1 MNRNTYIQSGEL
13 VTILKVKSLFVEI
26 CKLLKSLNFR
36 LFVTLLILGTVP
48 AFILSNL
55 FLNAYYERAITVRTT
70 DVQNQCKII
79 SNQIVASDYLVSNQS
94 DTILGEL
101 SLISSLYDGRI
112 LIIDQ
117 DLRVVTDTY
126 NMEASKT
133 MIVEEVIRCFKTGNS
148 AHMVSGR
155 FLEVAVP
162 IQRIIDEEAGT
173 TETLGV
179 ILVSA
184 SLDAIRDNKEVLSES
199 ANLFLTILLIFMV
212 LVSVTLAIIF
222 VIPFKRLT
230 RKISAVT
237 EEHIEDEIHEK
248 GYTEIEQI
256 SDAFN
261 QLLGRIRLLDVSRQ
275 EFVSNVSHEL
285 KTPLTSMK
293 VLADSLIQMPDAP
306 VEYYREFMEDISA
319 EIDRENAII
328 ADLLT
333 LVKLDKTRADM
344 NIQAQNINDLLE
356 LILKRLKPIA
366 EKQNVEMVFESFRE
380 VVAEVDEVK
389 LTLALTNFVENAI
402 KYNKVNGW
410 VHVSLD
416 ADHKFFYVKV
426 TDSGCGIPEEAQ
438 EHIFE
443 RFYRV
448 DKSHS
453 REIGGTGLGLSI
465 AKNVVLMHRG
475 IIEISSVVDEG
486 TTITVRIPLNYIMNE
501 DKYEKM

>member
-1 MNRNTYIQSGEL
+1 M
-13 VTILKVKSLFVEI
+13 
-26 CKLLKSLNFR
+26 
-36 LFVTLLILGTVP
+36 TLLILGTVP
-48 AFILSNL
+48 AFIVSNV
-55 FLNAYYERAITVRTT
+55 FLNAYYERAIAVRTT

-79 SNQIVASDYLVSNQS
+79 SNQIMASDYLTSNKS
-94 DTILGEL
+94 DAISGEL

-148 AHMVSGR
+148 AHVISGR

-162 IQRIIDEEAGT
+162 IQKVIDEEKGT
-173 TETLGV
+173 TETMGV

-184 SLDAIRDNKEVLSES
+184 SLDAITDNKEVLSDS
-199 ANLFLTILLIFMV
+199 VNLFLTILVIVMV
-212 LVSVTLAIIF
+212 LAAVSLSFAF
-222 VIPFKRLT
+222 VHPFKRLT

-237 EEHIEDEIHEK
+237 AEHIEDEIHEK

-261 QLLGRIRLLDVSRQ
+261 QLLGKIRLLDVSRQ

-333 LVKLDKTRADM
+333 MVKLDKTQADM
-344 NIQAQNINDLLE
+344 NIQAQNINELLE

-366 EKQNVEMVFESFRE
+366 AKQNVEMVFESFRE
-380 VVAEVDEVK
+380 VIAEVDEVK

-402 KYNKVNGW
+402 KYNKQNGW

-416 ADHKFFYVKV
+416 ADHKYFYVKV
-426 TDSGCGIPEEAQ
+426 IDSGCGIPEEAQ

-486 TTITVRIPLNYIMNE
+486 TTITVRIPLNYIV
-501 DKYEKM
+501 

>member
-1 MNRNTYIQSGEL
+1 MLI
-13 VTILKVKSLFVEI
+13 EI
-26 CKLLKSLNFR
+26 SKLLKSLNFR
-36 LFVTLLILGTVP
+36 LFITLMILGTVP
-48 AFILSNL
+48 AFIVSNV
-55 FLNAYYERAITVRTT
+55 FLNAYYERAIAVRTT

-79 SNQIVASDYLVSNQS
+79 SNQIVASDYLVSNKS
-94 DTILGEL
+94 DAISGEL

-117 DLRVVTDTY
+117 DLRVITDTY

-133 MIVEEVIRCFKTGNS
+133 MIVEEVIRCFKTGSS

-162 IQRIIDEEAGT
+162 IQQVIDEEKGT

-184 SLDAIRDNKEVLSES
+184 SLDAITDNKEVLSES
-199 ANLFLTILLIFMV
+199 VDLILTILFIVMLLISVFLAAAFV
-212 LVSVTLAIIF
+212 L
-222 VIPFKRLT
+222 PFKRLT
-230 RKISAVT
+230 RKIGAVT
-237 EEHIEDEIHEK
+237 AEHIEDEIHEK

-261 QLLGRIRLLDVSRQ
+261 QLLGKIRLLDVSRQ

-333 LVKLDKTRADM
+333 MVKLDKTQADM
-344 NIQAQNINDLLE
+344 NIRSQNINELLE

-366 EKQNVEMVFESFRE
+366 AKQNVEMVFESFRE
-380 VVAEVDEVK
+380 VIAEVDEVK
-389 LTLALTNFVENAI
+389 LALALTNFVENAI
-402 KYNKVNGW
+402 KYNKENGW

-416 ADHKFFYVKV
+416 ADHKYFYVKV
-426 TDSGCGIPEEAQ
+426 IDSGCGIPEEAQ

-486 TTITVRIPLNYIMNE
+486 TTIMVRIPLNYIV
-501 DKYEKM
+501 

>member
-1 MNRNTYIQSGEL
+1 MT
-13 VTILKVKSLFVEI
+13 LFV
-26 CKLLKSLNFR
+26 
-36 LFVTLLILGTVP
+36 LGVLP
-48 AFILSNL
+48 AVIVSNV
-55 FLNAYYERAITVRTT
+55 FLNAYYERAIAVRTT

-79 SNQIVASDYLVSNQS
+79 SNQIVASDYLSSNQS
-94 DTILGEL
+94 DTIQGEL

-112 LIIDQ
+112 MIIDQ

-133 MIVEEVIRCFKTGNS
+133 MIVEEVIRCFKTGTS
-148 AHMVSGR
+148 VHMVSGR
-155 FLEVAVP
+155 FIEVAVP
-162 IQRIIDEEAGT
+162 IQRVIDENAGT

-184 SLDAIRDNKEVLSES
+184 SLDSITDNRAVLSDS
-199 ANLFLTILLIFMV
+199 VGLILTITMIVMI
-212 LVSVTLAIIF
+212 LVASILAVAF
-222 VIPFKRLT
+222 VHPFKRLT
-230 RKISAVT
+230 KKMKAVT
-237 EEHIEDEIHEK
+237 AEHMEDEIQENA
-248 GYTEIEQI
+248 YAETMQMA
-256 SDAFN
+256 DAFN
-261 QLLGRIRLLDVSRQ
+261 QLKARLKNLDESRQ

-293 VLADSLIQMPDAP
+293 VLADSLIQMSDAP
-306 VEYYREFMEDISA
+306 VEFYREFMEDISA
-319 EIDRENAII
+319 EIDRENTII

-333 LVKLDKTRADM
+333 MVKLDKTQAEM
-344 NIQAQNINDLLE
+344 NIQAHNINELLE

-366 EKQNVEMVFESFRE
+366 SKQNVEMVLESFRE

-402 KYNKVNGW
+402 KYNKENGW

-426 TDSGCGIPEEAQ
+426 TDSGCGIPEEDQ

-453 REIGGTGLGLSI
+453 REIGGTGLGLAI
-465 AKNVVLMHRG
+465 AKNIVLMHKG
-475 IIEISSVVDEG
+475 IIEISSVIDEG
-486 TTITVRIPLNYIMNE
+486 TTITVRIPLNYIV
-501 DKYEKM
+501 

>member
-1 MNRNTYIQSGEL
+1 MYIPSGEL
-13 VTILKVKSLFVEI
+13 VIILKDNKIFITI
-26 CKLLKSLNFR
+26 CKLFKSLNFR
-36 LFVTLLILGTVP
+36 LFVTFFVLGWIPALIV
-48 AFILSNL
+48 SNV
-55 FLNAYYERAITVRTT
+55 FLNAYYERAIAVRTT

-79 SNQIVASDYLVSNQS
+79 SNQIVSSDYLNSNTS

-117 DLRVVTDTY
+117 DLKVITDTY
-126 NMEASKT
+126 NLEASKT
-133 MIVEEVIRCFKTGNS
+133 MIVEEVIRCFKTGTS
-148 AHMVSGR
+148 VHVVSGR
-155 FLEVAVP
+155 FIEVAVP
-162 IQRIIDEEAGT
+162 IQRVIDETAGT

-184 SLDAIRDNKEVLSES
+184 SLDAITDNREVLQDSVG
-199 ANLFLTILLIFMV
+199 LILTIALVMILLLAVV
-212 LVSVTLAIIF
+212 LSNMF
-222 VIPFKRLT
+222 VHPFRRLT
-230 RKISAVT
+230 KKINAVT
-237 EEHIEDEIHEK
+237 AEHIEDDIVEK
-248 GYTEIEQI
+248 SYTETEQI
-256 SDAFN
+256 AGAFN
-261 QLLGRIRLLDVSRQ
+261 QLLGKIKILDESRQ

-293 VLADSLIQMPDAP
+293 VLADSLVQMPDVP

-333 LVKLDKTRADM
+333 MVKLDKTQAEM
-344 NIQAQNINDLLE
+344 NIQPHNINELLE
-356 LILKRLKPIA
+356 LILKRLRPIA
-366 EKQNVEMVFESFRE
+366 EKQNIEMVLESFRE
-380 VVAEVDEVK
+380 VTAEVDEVK

-402 KYNKVNGW
+402 KYNKENGW

-416 ADHKFFYVKV
+416 ANHKFFFVKV
-426 TDSGCGIPEEAQ
+426 IDSGCGIPEEAQ

-453 REIGGTGLGLSI
+453 REIGGTGLGLAI
-465 AKNVVLMHRG
+465 AKNIVLMHKG

-486 TTITVRIPLNYIMNE
+486 TTITVRIPLNYIA
-501 DKYEKM
+501 

>member
-1 MNRNTYIQSGEL
+1 MYIQSGVL
-13 VTILKVKSLFVEI
+13 VITSKVKNLFLVI
-26 CKLLKSLNFR
+26 RKSLKSLNFR
-36 LFVTLLILGTVP
+36 LFVTFFLLSIIPAMTV
-48 AFILSNL
+48 SNV
-55 FLNAYYERAITVRTT
+55 FLNAYYERAIAVRTT

-79 SNQIVASDYLVSNQS
+79 SNQIVASDYLSGNKS
-94 DTILGEL
+94 DAISGEL

-117 DLRVVTDTY
+117 DLRVVADTY

-133 MIVEEVIRCFKTGNS
+133 MIVEEVIRCFKTGTS
-148 AHMVSGR
+148 VHVVSGR
-155 FLEVAVP
+155 FIEVAVP
-162 IQRIIDEEAGT
+162 IQRVLDETAGT
-173 TETLGV
+173 TETIGV
-179 ILVSA
+179 ILASA
-184 SLDAIRDNKEVLSES
+184 SLDSITDNREVLHDSVS
-199 ANLFLTILLIFMV
+199 LILTITFIVMV
-212 LVSVTLAIIF
+212 LIAAIFSFGF
-222 VIPFKRLT
+222 VYPFKRLT
-230 RKISAVT
+230 KKINAVT
-237 EEHIEDEIHEK
+237 AEHMEEEIQEK
-248 GYTEIEQI
+248 SFTETEQI
-256 SDAFN
+256 ADAFN
-261 QLLGRIRLLDVSRQ
+261 QVMARSKLLDESRK

-293 VLADSLIQMPDAP
+293 VLADSLVQMPDAP
-306 VEYYREFMEDISA
+306 VEFYREFMEDISA

-333 LVKLDKTRADM
+333 MVKLDKTQAEM
-344 NIQAQNINDLLE
+344 NIQAQNINELLE

-366 EKQNVEMVFESFRE
+366 AKQNVEMVLESFRE

-389 LTLALTNFVENAI
+389 MTLALTNFVENAI
-402 KYNKVNGW
+402 KYNKENGW

-416 ADHKFFYVKV
+416 ADHKYFYVKV
-426 TDSGCGIPEEAQ
+426 IDSGCGIPEEAQ

-486 TTITVRIPLNYIMNE
+486 TTITVRIPLNYIE
-501 DKYEKM
+501 

>member
-1 MNRNTYIQSGEL
+1 MTF
-13 VTILKVKSLFVEI
+13 FVLGWI
-26 CKLLKSLNFR
+26 PA
-36 LFVTLLILGTVP
+36 LIV
-48 AFILSNL
+48 SNV
-55 FLNAYYERAITVRTT
+55 FLNAYYERAIAVRTT

-79 SNQIVASDYLVSNQS
+79 SNQIVSSDYLNSNTS

-112 LIIDQ
+112 MIIDQ
-117 DLRVVTDTY
+117 DLKVITDTY
-126 NMEASKT
+126 NLEASKT
-133 MIVEEVIRCFKTGNS
+133 MIVEEVIRCFKTGAS
-148 AHMVSGR
+148 VHVVSGR
-155 FLEVAVP
+155 FIEVAVP
-162 IQRIIDEEAGT
+162 IQRVIDETAGT

-184 SLDAIRDNKEVLSES
+184 SLDAITDNREVLQDSVG
-199 ANLFLTILLIFMV
+199 LILTIALVMIILLAVV
-212 LVSVTLAIIF
+212 LSNMF
-222 VIPFKRLT
+222 VHPFRRLT
-230 RKISAVT
+230 KKINAVT
-237 EEHIEDEIHEK
+237 AEHIEDDIVEK
-248 GYTEIEQI
+248 SYTETEQI
-256 SDAFN
+256 AGAFN
-261 QLLGRIRLLDVSRQ
+261 QLLGKIKILDESRQ

-293 VLADSLIQMPDAP
+293 VLADSLVQMPDVP

-333 LVKLDKTRADM
+333 MVKLDKTQAEM
-344 NIQAQNINDLLE
+344 NIQPHNINELLE
-356 LILKRLKPIA
+356 LILKRLRPIA
-366 EKQNVEMVFESFRE
+366 EKQNIEMVFESFRE
-380 VVAEVDEVK
+380 VIAEVDEVK

-402 KYNKVNGW
+402 KYNKENGW

-416 ADHKFFYVKV
+416 ANHKYFFVKV
-426 TDSGCGIPEEAQ
+426 IDSGCGIPEEAQ

-453 REIGGTGLGLSI
+453 REIGGTGLGLAI
-465 AKNVVLMHRG
+465 AKNIVLMHKG

-486 TTITVRIPLNYIMNE
+486 TTMTVRIPLNYIA
-501 DKYEKM
+501 

>member
-1 MNRNTYIQSGEL
+1 M
-13 VTILKVKSLFVEI
+13 
-26 CKLLKSLNFR
+26 
-36 LFVTLLILGTVP
+36 TLLILGTVP
-48 AFILSNL
+48 AFIVSNV
-55 FLNAYYERAITVRTT
+55 FLNAYYERAIAVRTT

-79 SNQIVASDYLVSNQS
+79 SNQIVASDYLTSNKS
-94 DTILGEL
+94 DAISGEL

-148 AHMVSGR
+148 AHVISGR

-162 IQRIIDEEAGT
+162 IQKVIDEEKGT
-173 TETLGV
+173 TETMGV

-184 SLDAIRDNKEVLSES
+184 SLDAITDNKEVLSDS
-199 ANLFLTILLIFMV
+199 VNLFLTILVIVMV
-212 LVSVTLAIIF
+212 LAAVSLSFAF
-222 VIPFKRLT
+222 VHPFKRLT

-237 EEHIEDEIHEK
+237 AEHIEDEIHEK

-261 QLLGRIRLLDVSRQ
+261 QLLGKIRLLDVSRQ

-333 LVKLDKTRADM
+333 MVKLDKTQADM
-344 NIQAQNINDLLE
+344 NIQAQNINELLE

-366 EKQNVEMVFESFRE
+366 AKQNVEMVFESFRE
-380 VVAEVDEVK
+380 VIAEVDEVK

-402 KYNKVNGW
+402 KYNKQNGW

-416 ADHKFFYVKV
+416 ADHKYFYVKV
-426 TDSGCGIPEEAQ
+426 IDSGCGIPEEAQ
-438 EHIFE
+438 VHIFE

-486 TTITVRIPLNYIMNE
+486 TTITVRIPLNYIV
-501 DKYEKM
+501 

>member
-1 MNRNTYIQSGEL
+1 MVI
-13 VTILKVKSLFVEI
+13 ILKVKSIFFAI
-26 CKLLKSLNFR
+26 SRLLKSLIFR
-36 LFVTLLILGTVP
+36 LFVTLFVLGVLP
-48 AFILSNL
+48 AVIVSNV
-55 FLNAYYERAITVRTT
+55 FLNAYYERAIAVRTT

-79 SNQIVASDYLVSNQS
+79 SNQIVASDYLSSNQS
-94 DTILGEL
+94 DTIQGEL

-112 LIIDQ
+112 MIIDQ

-133 MIVEEVIRCFKTGNS
+133 MIVEEVIRCFKTGTS
-148 AHMVSGR
+148 VHMVSGR
-155 FLEVAVP
+155 FIEVAVP
-162 IQRIIDEEAGT
+162 IQRVIDENAGT

-184 SLDAIRDNKEVLSES
+184 SLDSITDNRAVLSDS
-199 ANLFLTILLIFMV
+199 VGLILTITMIVMI
-212 LVSVTLAIIF
+212 LVASILAVAF
-222 VIPFKRLT
+222 VHPFKRLT
-230 RKISAVT
+230 KKMKAVT
-237 EEHIEDEIHEK
+237 AEHMEDEIQENA
-248 GYTEIEQI
+248 YAETMQMA
-256 SDAFN
+256 DAFN
-261 QLLGRIRLLDVSRQ
+261 QLKARLKNLDESRQ

-293 VLADSLIQMPDAP
+293 VLADSLIQMSDAP
-306 VEYYREFMEDISA
+306 VEFYREFMEDISA
-319 EIDRENAII
+319 EIDRENTII

-333 LVKLDKTRADM
+333 MVKLDKTQAEM
-344 NIQAQNINDLLE
+344 NIQAHNINELLE

-366 EKQNVEMVFESFRE
+366 SKQNVEMVLESFRE

-402 KYNKVNGW
+402 KYNKENGW

-426 TDSGCGIPEEAQ
+426 TDSGCGIPEEDQ

-453 REIGGTGLGLSI
+453 REIGGTGLGLAI
-465 AKNVVLMHRG
+465 AKNIVLMHKG
-475 IIEISSVVDEG
+475 IIEISSVIDEG
-486 TTITVRIPLNYIMNE
+486 TTITVRIPLNYIV
-501 DKYEKM
+501 

>member
-1 MNRNTYIQSGEL
+1 MYIPSGEL
-13 VTILKVKSLFVEI
+13 VIILKDNKIFITI
-26 CKLLKSLNFR
+26 CKLFKSLNFR
-36 LFVTLLILGTVP
+36 LFVTFFVLGWIPALIV
-48 AFILSNL
+48 SNV
-55 FLNAYYERAITVRTT
+55 FLNAYYERAIAVRTT

-79 SNQIVASDYLVSNQS
+79 SNQIVSSDYLNSNTS

-112 LIIDQ
+112 MIIDQ
-117 DLRVVTDTY
+117 DLKVITDTY
-126 NMEASKT
+126 NLEASKT
-133 MIVEEVIRCFKTGNS
+133 MIVEEVIRCFKTGTS
-148 AHMVSGR
+148 VHVVSGR
-155 FLEVAVP
+155 FIEVAVP
-162 IQRIIDEEAGT
+162 IQRVIDETAGT

-184 SLDAIRDNKEVLSES
+184 SLDAITDNREVLQDSVG
-199 ANLFLTILLIFMV
+199 LILTIALVMIILLAVV
-212 LVSVTLAIIF
+212 LSNMF
-222 VIPFKRLT
+222 VHPFRRLT
-230 RKISAVT
+230 KKINAVT
-237 EEHIEDEIHEK
+237 AEHIEDDIVEK
-248 GYTEIEQI
+248 SYTETEQI
-256 SDAFN
+256 AGAFN
-261 QLLGRIRLLDVSRQ
+261 QLLGKIKILDESRQ

-293 VLADSLIQMPDAP
+293 VLADSLVQMPDVP

-333 LVKLDKTRADM
+333 MVKLDKTQAEM
-344 NIQAQNINDLLE
+344 NIQPHNINELLE
-356 LILKRLKPIA
+356 LILKRLRPIA
-366 EKQNVEMVFESFRE
+366 EKQNIEMVLESFRE
-380 VVAEVDEVK
+380 VTAEVDEVK

-402 KYNKVNGW
+402 KYNKENGW

-416 ADHKFFYVKV
+416 ANHKYFFVKV
-426 TDSGCGIPEEAQ
+426 IDSGCGIPEEAQ

-453 REIGGTGLGLSI
+453 REIGGTGLGLAI
-465 AKNVVLMHRG
+465 AKNIILMHKG

-486 TTITVRIPLNYIMNE
+486 TTITVRIPLNYIA
-501 DKYEKM
+501 

>member
-1 MNRNTYIQSGEL
+1 MYIRSGVL
-13 VTILKVKSLFVEI
+13 VITSKVKNIFSSI
-26 CKLLKSLNFR
+26 RKLLKSLNFR
-36 LFVTLLILGTVP
+36 LFITLFVLGIAP
-48 AFILSNL
+48 AAIVSNV
-55 FLNAYYERAITVRTT
+55 FLNAYYERAIAVRTT

-79 SNQIVASDYLVSNQS
+79 SNQIVASDYLTNNKS

-112 LIIDQ
+112 MIIDQ

-133 MIVEEVIRCFKTGNS
+133 MIVEEVIRCFKTGTS
-148 AHMVSGR
+148 VHMVSGR
-155 FLEVAVP
+155 FIEVA
-162 IQRIIDEEAGT
+162 

-184 SLDAIRDNKEVLSES
+184 SLDAIRDNREVLSDS
-199 ANLFLTILLIFMV
+199 VSLILTITFIVILLITACLSF
-212 LVSVTLAIIF
+212 AF
-222 VIPFKRLT
+222 VYPLKRLT
-230 RKISAVT
+230 TKLNAVT
-237 EEHIEDEIHEK
+237 AEHMNEEVWETA
-248 GYTEIEQI
+248 YTETDKIA
-256 SDAFN
+256 DAFN
-261 QLLGRIRLLDVSRQ
+261 AMMMRYKLLDESRQ

-293 VLADSLIQMPDAP
+293 VLADSLVQMPDAP

-333 LVKLDKTRADM
+333 MVKLDKTQAEM
-344 NIQAQNINDLLE
+344 NIQTHSINEILE

-366 EKQNVEMVFESFRE
+366 AKQNVEMVFESFRE
-380 VVAEVDEVK
+380 VTAEVDEVK

-402 KYNKVNGW
+402 KYNKENGW

-416 ADHKFFYVKV
+416 ADHKFFYVKII
-426 TDSGCGIPEEAQ
+426 DSGCGIPEEAQ

-465 AKNVVLMHRG
+465 AKNVVLMHKG
-475 IIEISSVVDEG
+475 IIEISSVIDEG
-486 TTITVRIPLNYIMNE
+486 TTITVRIPLNYIV
-501 DKYEKM
+501 

>member
-1 MNRNTYIQSGEL
+1 MYTPSGEL
-13 VTILKVKSLFVEI
+13 VIILKDSKLLISI
-26 CKLLKSLNFR
+26 KKLLKSLNFR
-36 LFVTLLILGTVP
+36 LFATLLVLGFVP
-48 AFILSNL
+48 AVLVSNI

-79 SNQIVASDYLVSNQS
+79 SNQIVASDYLVSNKS
-94 DTILGEL
+94 DAISGEL
-101 SLISSLYDGRI
+101 SLISTLYDGRI
-112 LIIDQ
+112 MIIDQ

-133 MIVEEVIRCFKTGNS
+133 MIVEEVIRCFKTGTS
-148 AHMVSGR
+148 VHVVSGR
-155 FLEVAVP
+155 FIEIAVP
-162 IQRIIDEEAGT
+162 IQRVIDEAAGT

-184 SLDAIRDNKEVLSES
+184 SLDAITDNREVLFDSVS
-199 ANLFLTILLIFMV
+199 LILTITLIIMILLAAILSLLFV
-212 LVSVTLAIIF
+212 L
-222 VIPFKRLT
+222 PFNRLT
-230 RKISAVT
+230 KRINAVT
-237 EEHIEDEIHEK
+237 AEHMEDEIHEK
-248 GYTEIEQI
+248 SYTETEQI
-256 SDAFN
+256 ADAFN
-261 QLLGRIRLLDVSRQ
+261 QLMGRIKLLDDSRQ

-306 VEYYREFMEDISA
+306 VEFYREFMEDISA

-333 LVKLDKTRADM
+333 MVKLDKTQAEM
-344 NIQAQNINDLLE
+344 NIQAHNINELLE
-356 LILKRLKPIA
+356 LILKRLRPIA
-366 EKQNVEMVFESFRE
+366 AKQNVEMVFESFRE
-380 VVAEVDEVK
+380 VTAEVDEVK

-402 KYNKVNGW
+402 KYNKENGW

-416 ADHKFFYVKV
+416 ADHKYFFVKV

-453 REIGGTGLGLSI
+453 REIGGTGLGLAI
-465 AKNVVLMHRG
+465 AKNVVLMHKG
-475 IIEISSVVDEG
+475 IIEISSVIDEG
-486 TTITVRIPLNYIMNE
+486 TTITVRIPLNYIV
-501 DKYEKM
+501 

>member
-1 MNRNTYIQSGEL
+1 MIKKL
-13 VTILKVKSLFVEI
+13 FKSL
-26 CKLLKSLNFR
+26 SFR
-36 LFVTLLILGTVP
+36 LFVSLLLIGFIP
-48 AFILSNL
+48 ALIAANA
-55 FLNAYYERAITVRTT
+55 FLEAYYERAIAVRTT

-79 SNQIVASDYLVSNQS
+79 SNQIINSDYLSSNKS
-94 DTILGEL
+94 DTISGEL

-117 DLRVVTDTY
+117 DLKVIADTY

-133 MIVEEVIRCFKTGNS
+133 MIVEEVIKCFRTGS
-148 AHMVSGR
+148 SVHMVSGR
-155 FLEVAVP
+155 FIEVAVP
-162 IQRIIDEEAGT
+162 IQRVIDEKNGV

-184 SLDAIRDNKEVLSES
+184 SLDAITDNREVLQDSVG
-199 ANLFLTILLIFMV
+199 LILTILLILLV
-212 LVSVTLAIIF
+212 LASVTMAMFF
-222 VIPFKRLT
+222 VHPFKRLT
-230 RKISAVT
+230 KKINALTAEHADEKIRENAYTET
-237 EEHIEDEIHEK
+237 EEIAE
-248 GYTEIEQI
+248 
-256 SDAFN
+256 AFN
-261 QLLGRIRLLDVSRQ
+261 RSFAKNKLLDDSRQ

-293 VLADSLIQMPDAP
+293 VLADSLLQMPDAP

-333 LVKLDKTRADM
+333 MVKLDKKHAALS
-344 NIQAQNINDLLE
+344 IQSKNINEMVE
-356 LILKRLKPIA
+356 LTLKRLRPIA
-366 EKQNVEMVFESFRE
+366 ALHNVEVVFESFRE

-389 LTLALTNFVENAI
+389 LTLAITNFVENAI
-402 KYNKVNGW
+402 KYNKENGW

-416 ADHKFFYVKV
+416 ADHKNFFIKV

-465 AKNVVLMHRG
+465 AKNVVLMHKG

-486 TTITVRIPLNYIMNE
+486 TTITVKIPLNYIVG
-501 DKYEKM
+501 

>member
-1 MNRNTYIQSGEL
+1 MT
-13 VTILKVKSLFVEI
+13 EI
-26 CKLLKSLNFR
+26 SKLLKSLSFR
-36 LFVTLLILGTVP
+36 LFITLMILGTIP
-48 AFILSNL
+48 AFIVSNV

-79 SNQIVASDYLVSNQS
+79 SNQIVASDYLVSNKS
-94 DTILGEL
+94 DTISGEL

-133 MIVEEVIRCFKTGNS
+133 MIVEEVIRCFKTGSS
-148 AHMVSGR
+148 AHVISGR

-162 IQRIIDEEAGT
+162 IQRVVDEEKGI

-184 SLDAIRDNKEVLSES
+184 SLDAITDNKEVLSES
-199 ANLFLTILLIFMV
+199 VDLFLAILVIVMV
-212 LVSVTLAIIF
+212 LAAVSLSIAF
-222 VIPFKRLT
+222 VHPFKRLSK
-230 RKISAVT
+230 RISAVT
-237 EEHIEDEIHEK
+237 AEHMEDEIHEK
-248 GYTEIEQI
+248 GYTETEQI

-261 QLLGRIRLLDVSRQ
+261 QLLGKIRLLDESRQ

-293 VLADSLIQMPDAP
+293 VLSDSLLQMPDAP

-333 LVKLDKTRADM
+333 MVKLDKTQADM
-344 NIQAQNINDLLE
+344 NIQAHNINELLE

-366 EKQNVEMVFESFRE
+366 AKQNVEMVFESFRE
-380 VVAEVDEVK
+380 VIAEVDEVK

-402 KYNKVNGW
+402 KYNKENGW

-416 ADHKFFYVKV
+416 ADHKYFYVKV
-426 TDSGCGIPEEAQ
+426 IDSGCGIPEEAQ

-486 TTITVRIPLNYIMNE
+486 TTITVRIPLNYIV
-501 DKYEKM
+501 

>member
-1 MNRNTYIQSGEL
+1 MYIPSGEL
-13 VTILKVKSLFVEI
+13 VIILKDKNIFISIRKLF
-26 CKLLKSLNFR
+26 KSLNFR
-36 LFVTLLILGTVP
+36 LFVTLLVIGCVP
-48 AFILSNL
+48 AIIVSEVFLS
-55 FLNAYYERAITVRTT
+55 AYYERAIAVRTT

-79 SNQIVASDYLVSNQS
+79 SNQIVASDYLNSNKS
-94 DTILGEL
+94 DAIQGEL

-112 LIIDQ
+112 MVIDQ
-117 DLRVVTDTY
+117 DLRVITDTY

-133 MIVEEVIRCFKTGNS
+133 MIVEEVIRCFKTGTGV
-148 AHMVSGR
+148 HMVSGR
-155 FLEVAVP
+155 FIEVAVP
-162 IQRIIDEEAGT
+162 IQRVVDEAAGT

-184 SLDAIRDNKEVLSES
+184 SLDAITDNREVLSNSVGLIVGITFLVITMLS
-199 ANLFLTILLIFMV
+199 AILSSS
-212 LVSVTLAIIF
+212 LVYPLNRLA
-222 VIPFKRLT
+222 
-230 RKISAVT
+230 RKFHAITAEHT
-237 EEHIEDEIHEK
+237 EEEIQENT
-248 GYTEIEQI
+248 YTETEKIA
-256 SDAFN
+256 DAFN
-261 QLLGRIRLLDVSRQ
+261 QIVARSKLLDESRQ

-293 VLADSLIQMPDAP
+293 VLADSLVMMPDAP
-306 VEYYREFMEDISA
+306 VEFYREFMEDISK

-333 LVKLDKTRADM
+333 MVKLDKTQAEM
-344 NIQAQNINDLLE
+344 NIQAQNINELLE

-366 EKQNVEMVFESFRE
+366 AKQNVEMVFESFRE

-402 KYNKVNGW
+402 KYNKENGW

-416 ADHKFFYVKV
+416 ADHKYFYVKV
-426 TDSGCGIPEEAQ
+426 IDSGCGIPEEDQ

-486 TTITVRIPLNYIMNE
+486 TTMTVRIPLNYIV
-501 DKYEKM
+501 

>member
-1 MNRNTYIQSGEL
+1 MS
-13 VTILKVKSLFVEI
+13 FF
-26 CKLLKSLNFR
+26 LLGF
-36 LFVTLLILGTVP
+36 VP
-48 AFILSNL
+48 AGIASGI
-55 FLNAYYERAITVRTT
+55 FLDTYYERAIAVRTT

-79 SNQIVASDYLVSNQS
+79 SNQIVASDYLNSNKS
-94 DTILGEL
+94 ETISGEL

-126 NMEASKT
+126 NLEVSKT
-133 MIVEEVIRCFKTGNS
+133 MIVEEVIRCFKTGTS
-148 AHMVSGR
+148 VHMVSGR
-155 FLEVAVP
+155 FIEVAVP
-162 IQRIIDEEAGT
+162 IQRVIDESAGT
-173 TETLGV
+173 TETVGV

-184 SLDAIRDNKEVLSES
+184 SLDAITDNRAVLKDSLS
-199 ANLFLTILLIFMV
+199 LILT
-212 LVSVTLAIIF
+212 IIF
-222 VIPFKRLT
+222 VMMILISVVLSVLFVHPFKRMT
-230 RKISAVT
+230 RKINAVT
-237 EEHIEDEIHEK
+237 AEHIEDDISETS
-248 GYTEIEQI
+248 YTETEQI
-256 SDAFN
+256 ADAFN
-261 QLLGRIRLLDVSRQ
+261 QLLGKIKLLDESRQ

-293 VLADSLIQMPDAP
+293 VLADSLVQMPDVP
-306 VEYYREFMEDISA
+306 VEYYREFMEDISK
-319 EIDRENAII
+319 EIDRENDII

-333 LVKLDKTRADM
+333 MVKLDKTQAEM
-344 NIQAQNINDLLE
+344 NIQTHNINELLE
-356 LILKRLKPIA
+356 LILKRLRPIA
-366 EKQNVEMVFESFRE
+366 EKQNIEMVFESFRE

-402 KYNKVNGW
+402 KYNKLNGW

-416 ADHKFFYVKV
+416 ANHKYFFVKV

-453 REIGGTGLGLSI
+453 REIGGTGLGLAI
-465 AKNVVLMHRG
+465 AKNIVLMHRG

-486 TTITVRIPLNYIMNE
+486 TTITVRIPLNYIV
-501 DKYEKM
+501 

>member
-1 MNRNTYIQSGEL
+1 MT
-13 VTILKVKSLFVEI
+13 LFV
-26 CKLLKSLNFR
+26 
-36 LFVTLLILGTVP
+36 LGVLP
-48 AFILSNL
+48 AVIVSNV
-55 FLNAYYERAITVRTT
+55 FLNAYYERAIAVRTT

-79 SNQIVASDYLVSNQS
+79 SNQIVASDYLNSNQS
-94 DTILGEL
+94 DTIQGEL

-112 LIIDQ
+112 MIIDQ

-133 MIVEEVIRCFKTGNS
+133 MIVEEVIRCFKTGTS
-148 AHMVSGR
+148 VHMVSGR
-155 FLEVAVP
+155 FIEVAVP
-162 IQRIIDEEAGT
+162 IQRVIDENAGT

-184 SLDAIRDNKEVLSES
+184 SLDSITDNRAVLSDS
-199 ANLFLTILLIFMV
+199 VGLILTITMIVMI
-212 LVSVTLAIIF
+212 LAASILAVAF
-222 VIPFKRLT
+222 VHPFKRLT
-230 RKISAVT
+230 KKMKAVT
-237 EEHIEDEIHEK
+237 AEHMEDEIQENAY
-248 GYTEIEQI
+248 GETMQMA
-256 SDAFN
+256 DAFN
-261 QLLGRIRLLDVSRQ
+261 QLKARLKILDESRQ

-306 VEYYREFMEDISA
+306 VEFYREFMEDISA
-319 EIDRENAII
+319 EIDRENTII

-333 LVKLDKTRADM
+333 MVKLDKTQAEM
-344 NIQAQNINDLLE
+344 NIQAHNINELLE

-366 EKQNVEMVFESFRE
+366 SKQNVEMVLESFRE

-402 KYNKVNGW
+402 KYNKENGW

-426 TDSGCGIPEEAQ
+426 TDSGCGIPEEDQ

-453 REIGGTGLGLSI
+453 REIGGTGLGLAI
-465 AKNVVLMHRG
+465 AKNIVLMHKG
-475 IIEISSVVDEG
+475 IIEISSVIDEG
-486 TTITVRIPLNYIMNE
+486 TTITVRIPLNYIV
-501 DKYEKM
+501 

>member
-1 MNRNTYIQSGEL
+1 MYIPSGEL
-13 VTILKVKSLFVEI
+13 VIILKDNKIFITI
-26 CKLLKSLNFR
+26 CKLFKSLNFR
-36 LFVTLLILGTVP
+36 LFVTFFMLGWIPALIV
-48 AFILSNL
+48 SNV
-55 FLNAYYERAITVRTT
+55 FLNAYYERAIAVRTT

-79 SNQIVASDYLVSNQS
+79 SNQIVSSDYLNSNTS

-117 DLRVVTDTY
+117 DLKVITDTY
-126 NMEASKT
+126 NLEASKT
-133 MIVEEVIRCFKTGNS
+133 MIVEEVIRCFKTGTS
-148 AHMVSGR
+148 VHVVSGR
-155 FLEVAVP
+155 FIEVAVP
-162 IQRIIDEEAGT
+162 IQRVIDETAGT

-184 SLDAIRDNKEVLSES
+184 SLDAITDNREVLQDSVG
-199 ANLFLTILLIFMV
+199 LILTIALVMIILLAVV
-212 LVSVTLAIIF
+212 LSNMF
-222 VIPFKRLT
+222 VHPFRRLT
-230 RKISAVT
+230 KKINAVT
-237 EEHIEDEIHEK
+237 AEHIEDDIVEK
-248 GYTEIEQI
+248 SYTETEQI
-256 SDAFN
+256 AGAFN
-261 QLLGRIRLLDVSRQ
+261 QLLGKIKILDESRQ

-293 VLADSLIQMPDAP
+293 VLADSLVQMPDVP

-333 LVKLDKTRADM
+333 MVKLDKTQAEM
-344 NIQAQNINDLLE
+344 NIQPHNINELLE
-356 LILKRLKPIA
+356 LILKRLRPIA
-366 EKQNVEMVFESFRE
+366 EKQNIEMVFESFRE
-380 VVAEVDEVK
+380 VIAEVDEVK

-402 KYNKVNGW
+402 KYNKENGW

-416 ADHKFFYVKV
+416 ANHKYFFVKV
-426 TDSGCGIPEEAQ
+426 IDSGCGIPEEAQ

-453 REIGGTGLGLSI
+453 REIGGTGLGLAI
-465 AKNVVLMHRG
+465 AKNIVLMHKG

-486 TTITVRIPLNYIMNE
+486 TTMTVRIPLNYIA
-501 DKYEKM
+501 

>member
-1 MNRNTYIQSGEL
+1 MYIPSGEL
-13 VTILKVKSLFVEI
+13 VTILKDNKIFITI
-26 CKLLKSLNFR
+26 CKLFKSLNFR
-36 LFVTLLILGTVP
+36 LFVTFFVLGWIPALIV
-48 AFILSNL
+48 SNV
-55 FLNAYYERAITVRTT
+55 FLNAYYERAIAVRTT

-79 SNQIVASDYLVSNQS
+79 SNQIVSSDYLNSNTS

-117 DLRVVTDTY
+117 DLKVITDTY
-126 NMEASKT
+126 NLEASKT
-133 MIVEEVIRCFKTGNS
+133 MIVEEVIRCFKTGIS
-148 AHMVSGR
+148 VHVVSGR
-155 FLEVAVP
+155 FIEVAVP
-162 IQRIIDEEAGT
+162 IQRVIDETAGT

-184 SLDAIRDNKEVLSES
+184 SLDAITDNREVLQDSVG
-199 ANLFLTILLIFMV
+199 LILTIALVMIILLAVV
-212 LVSVTLAIIF
+212 LSNMF
-222 VIPFKRLT
+222 VHPFRRLT
-230 RKISAVT
+230 KKINAVT
-237 EEHIEDEIHEK
+237 AEHIEDDIVEK
-248 GYTEIEQI
+248 SYTETEQI
-256 SDAFN
+256 AGAFN
-261 QLLGRIRLLDVSRQ
+261 QLLGKIKILDESRQ

-293 VLADSLIQMPDAP
+293 VLADSLVQMPDVP

-333 LVKLDKTRADM
+333 MVKLDKTQAEM
-344 NIQAQNINDLLE
+344 NIQPHNINELLE
-356 LILKRLKPIA
+356 LILKRLRPIA
-366 EKQNVEMVFESFRE
+366 EKQNIEMVLESFRE
-380 VVAEVDEVK
+380 VTAEVDEVK

-402 KYNKVNGW
+402 KYNKENGW

-416 ADHKFFYVKV
+416 ANHKFFFVKV
-426 TDSGCGIPEEAQ
+426 IDSGCGIPEEAQ

-453 REIGGTGLGLSI
+453 REIGGTGLGLAI
-465 AKNVVLMHRG
+465 AKNIVLMHKG

-486 TTITVRIPLNYIMNE
+486 TTITVRIPLNYIA
-501 DKYEKM
+501 

>member
-1 MNRNTYIQSGEL
+1 MT
-13 VTILKVKSLFVEI
+13 LFV
-26 CKLLKSLNFR
+26 
-36 LFVTLLILGTVP
+36 LGVLP
-48 AFILSNL
+48 AVIVSNV
-55 FLNAYYERAITVRTT
+55 FLNAYYERAIAVRTT

-79 SNQIVASDYLVSNQS
+79 SNQIVASDYLNSNQS
-94 DTILGEL
+94 DTIQGEL

-112 LIIDQ
+112 MIIDQ

-133 MIVEEVIRCFKTGNS
+133 MIVEEVIRCFKTGTS
-148 AHMVSGR
+148 VHMVSGR
-155 FLEVAVP
+155 FIEVAVP
-162 IQRIIDEEAGT
+162 IQRVIDENAGT

-184 SLDAIRDNKEVLSES
+184 SLDSITDNRAVLSDS
-199 ANLFLTILLIFMV
+199 VGLILTITMIVMI
-212 LVSVTLAIIF
+212 LAASILAVAF
-222 VIPFKRLT
+222 VHPFKRLT
-230 RKISAVT
+230 KKMKAVT
-237 EEHIEDEIHEK
+237 AEHMEDEIQENA
-248 GYTEIEQI
+248 YAETMQMA
-256 SDAFN
+256 DAFN
-261 QLLGRIRLLDVSRQ
+261 QLKARLKILDESRQ

-306 VEYYREFMEDISA
+306 VEFYREFMEDISA
-319 EIDRENAII
+319 EIDRENTII

-333 LVKLDKTRADM
+333 MVKLDKTQAEM
-344 NIQAQNINDLLE
+344 NIQVHNINELLE

-366 EKQNVEMVFESFRE
+366 SKQNVEMVLESFRE

-402 KYNKVNGW
+402 KYNKENGW

-426 TDSGCGIPEEAQ
+426 TDSGCGIPEEDQ

-453 REIGGTGLGLSI
+453 REIGGTGLGLAI
-465 AKNVVLMHRG
+465 AKNIVLMHKG
-475 IIEISSVVDEG
+475 IIEISSVIDEG
-486 TTITVRIPLNYIMNE
+486 TTITVRIPLNYIV
-501 DKYEKM
+501 

>member
-1 MNRNTYIQSGEL
+1 MYIPSGEW
-13 VTILKVKSLFVEI
+13 VTILKDNKIILTI

-36 LFVTLLILGTVP
+36 LFVTFFVLGWIPALIV
-48 AFILSNL
+48 SNV
-55 FLNAYYERAITVRTT
+55 FLNAYYERAIAVRTT

-79 SNQIVASDYLVSNQS
+79 SNQIVASDYLNSNQS
-94 DTILGEL
+94 ETILGEL

-117 DLRVVTDTY
+117 DLRVITDTY
-126 NMEASKT
+126 NLEASKT
-133 MIVEEVIRCFKTGNS
+133 MIVEEVIRCFKTGTS
-148 AHMVSGR
+148 VHVVSGR
-155 FLEVAVP
+155 FIEVAVP
-162 IQRIIDEEAGT
+162 IQKILDEAAGT
-173 TETLGV
+173 TETIGV

-184 SLDAIRDNKEVLSES
+184 SLDAITDNREVLHDSVGLILTIALVMIILMAVVLS
-199 ANLFLTILLIFMV
+199 NLFV
-212 LVSVTLAIIF
+212 H
-222 VIPFKRLT
+222 PFRRLT
-230 RKISAVT
+230 KKINAVT
-237 EEHIEDEIHEK
+237 AEHIEDDIAEK
-248 GYTEIEQI
+248 SYTETEQI
-256 SDAFN
+256 AEAFN
-261 QLLGRIRLLDVSRQ
+261 QLLGKIKILDESRQ

-293 VLADSLIQMPDAP
+293 VLADSLVQMPDVP

-333 LVKLDKTRADM
+333 MVKLDKTQAEM
-344 NIQAQNINDLLE
+344 NIQPQNINELLE
-356 LILKRLKPIA
+356 LILKRLRPIA
-366 EKQNVEMVFESFRE
+366 QKQNIEMVFESFRE
-380 VVAEVDEVK
+380 VTAEVDEVK

-402 KYNKVNGW
+402 KYNKENGW

-416 ADHKFFYVKV
+416 ANHKYFFVKV
-426 TDSGCGIPEEAQ
+426 IDSGCGIPEEAQ

-453 REIGGTGLGLSI
+453 REIGGTGLGLAI
-465 AKNVVLMHRG
+465 AKNIVLMHKG

-486 TTITVRIPLNYIMNE
+486 TTMTVRIPLNYIA
-501 DKYEKM
+501 

>member
-1 MNRNTYIQSGEL
+1 M
-13 VTILKVKSLFVEI
+13 
-26 CKLLKSLNFR
+26 
-36 LFVTLLILGTVP
+36 TLLVIGCVP
-48 AFILSNL
+48 AFIVSEVFLS
-55 FLNAYYERAITVRTT
+55 AYYERAIAVRTT

-79 SNQIVASDYLVSNQS
+79 SNQIVASDYLNSNKS
-94 DTILGEL
+94 DAIQGEL

-112 LIIDQ
+112 MVIDQ
-117 DLRVVTDTY
+117 DLRVITDTY

-133 MIVEEVIRCFKTGNS
+133 MIVEEVIRCFKTGTGV
-148 AHMVSGR
+148 HMVSGR
-155 FLEVAVP
+155 FIEVAVP
-162 IQRIIDEEAGT
+162 IQRVVDEAAGT

-184 SLDAIRDNKEVLSES
+184 SLDAITDNREVLSNS
-199 ANLFLTILLIFMV
+199 VGLIVGITF
-212 LVSVTLAIIF
+212 F
-222 VIPFKRLT
+222 VIAMLSAILSSSLVYPLNRLA
-230 RKISAVT
+230 RKFHAITAEHT
-237 EEHIEDEIHEK
+237 EEEIQENT
-248 GYTEIEQI
+248 YTETEKIA
-256 SDAFN
+256 DAFN
-261 QLLGRIRLLDVSRQ
+261 QIVARSKLLDESRQ

-293 VLADSLIQMPDAP
+293 VLADSLVMMPDAP
-306 VEYYREFMEDISA
+306 VEFYREFMEDISK

-333 LVKLDKTRADM
+333 MVKLDKTQAEM
-344 NIQAQNINDLLE
+344 NIQAQNINELLE

-366 EKQNVEMVFESFRE
+366 AKQNVEMVFESFRE

-402 KYNKVNGW
+402 KYNKENGW

-416 ADHKFFYVKV
+416 ADHKYFYVKV
-426 TDSGCGIPEEAQ
+426 IDSGCGIPEEDQ

-486 TTITVRIPLNYIMNE
+486 STMTVRIPLNYIV
-501 DKYEKM
+501 

>member
-1 MNRNTYIQSGEL
+1 MYIPSGEL
-13 VTILKVKSLFVEI
+13 VIILKDNKIFITI
-26 CKLLKSLNFR
+26 CKLFKSLNFR
-36 LFVTLLILGTVP
+36 LFVTFFVLGWIPALIV
-48 AFILSNL
+48 SNV
-55 FLNAYYERAITVRTT
+55 FLNAYYERAIAVRTT

-79 SNQIVASDYLVSNQS
+79 SNQIVSSDYLNSNTS

-112 LIIDQ
+112 MIIDQ
-117 DLRVVTDTY
+117 DLKVITDTY
-126 NMEASKT
+126 NLEASKT
-133 MIVEEVIRCFKTGNS
+133 MIVEEVIRCFKTGTS
-148 AHMVSGR
+148 VHVVSGR
-155 FLEVAVP
+155 FIEVAVP
-162 IQRIIDEEAGT
+162 IQRVIDETAGT

-184 SLDAIRDNKEVLSES
+184 SLDAITDNREVLQDSVG
-199 ANLFLTILLIFMV
+199 LILTIALVMIILLAVV
-212 LVSVTLAIIF
+212 LSNMF
-222 VIPFKRLT
+222 VHPFRRLT
-230 RKISAVT
+230 KKINAVT
-237 EEHIEDEIHEK
+237 AEHIEDDIVEK
-248 GYTEIEQI
+248 SYTETEQI
-256 SDAFN
+256 AGAFN
-261 QLLGRIRLLDVSRQ
+261 QLLGKIKILDESRQ

-293 VLADSLIQMPDAP
+293 VLADSLVQMPDVP

-333 LVKLDKTRADM
+333 MVKLDKTQAEM
-344 NIQAQNINDLLE
+344 NIQPHNINELLE
-356 LILKRLKPIA
+356 LILKRLRPIA
-366 EKQNVEMVFESFRE
+366 EKQNIEMVFESFRE
-380 VVAEVDEVK
+380 VIAEVDEVK

-402 KYNKVNGW
+402 KYNKENGW

-416 ADHKFFYVKV
+416 ANHKFFFVKV
-426 TDSGCGIPEEAQ
+426 IDSGCGIPEEAQ

-453 REIGGTGLGLSI
+453 REIGGTGLGLAI
-465 AKNVVLMHRG
+465 AKNIVLMHKG

-486 TTITVRIPLNYIMNE
+486 TTITVRIPLNYIA
-501 DKYEKM
+501 